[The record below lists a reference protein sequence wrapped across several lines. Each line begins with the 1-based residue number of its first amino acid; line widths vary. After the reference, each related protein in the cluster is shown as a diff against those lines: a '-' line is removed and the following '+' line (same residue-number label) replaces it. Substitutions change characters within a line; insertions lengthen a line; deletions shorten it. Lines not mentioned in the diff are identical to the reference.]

1 MISRP
6 WLSVNVAEPFKA
18 SEIQRTVTIA
28 TPHHHGDG
36 EAEHGCEGCP
46 GEGEQHC
53 DLTSSTGGSYLG
65 SDPKISRLKQLS

>member
-1 MISRP
+1 VISRP

-18 SEIQRTVTIA
+18 SEIQRTVTVA

-46 GEGEQHC
+46 GEGEQH
-53 DLTSSTGGSYLG
+53 
-65 SDPKISRLKQLS
+65 

>member
-28 TPHHHGDG
+28 THTTMAMEKLNMAARD
-36 EAEHGCEGCP
+36 A
-46 GEGEQHC
+46 QARVNSI
-53 DLTSSTGGSYLG
+53 DLTSSRA
-65 SDPKISRLKQLS
+65 DPT